1 MEDASSTLGVTSL
14 MLPPVL
20 SHAINPGPPNLFSIS
35 LHCSSERDL
44 CSVGACYFCVF
55 SSTYSQPLRS
65 LKVSGA
71 MAASSGWHP
80 PDAHQTTDTTTTV
93 TTVTTV
99 TTTNISVAIT
109 TPAIATDAL
118 THLFTI
124 LLRLNAA
131 PQPGTR
137 HGRLRTSSSSFPKS
151 GVPAPVTCPTTLQP
165 QSQTPPRSQ
174 LARCFAQ
181 AACSPGPSQ
190 PAPRNPT
197 SHTPGY
203 GRRSRR

>member
-1 MEDASSTLGVTSL
+1 
-14 MLPPVL
+14 
-20 SHAINPGPPNLFSIS
+20 
-35 LHCSSERDL
+35 
-44 CSVGACYFCVF
+44 
-55 SSTYSQPLRS
+55 
-65 LKVSGA
+65 

-151 GVPAPVTCPTTLQP
+151 GVPAPVT
-165 QSQTPPRSQ
+165 
-174 LARCFAQ
+174 
-181 AACSPGPSQ
+181 GSQ
-190 PAPRNPT
+190 PASAEKPDEPHPGLWPAVT
-197 SHTPGY
+197 SLKSA
-203 GRRSRR
+203 RCA